1 MAKEYKVK
9 ILKSGE
15 KRYIFDVNIG
25 YRTDGSRIRTTI
37 TAKTVKEGRQKV
49 AELTLQKTNKMIIDK
64 NTLFC
69 EVYDKYISNCEKK
82 FTLATLDNIKFN
94 YRLKYTR
101 FKNTKLNKIKD
112 IDLIEW
118 IDLLKNIYQL
128 KL

>member
-25 YRTDGSRIRTTI
+25 YRADGSRIRTTI

-64 NTLFC
+64 NVLFC
-69 EVYDKYISNCEKK
+69 EVYDKYISNCEKNSP
-82 FTLATLDNIKFN
+82 LQL
-94 YRLKYTR
+94 
-101 FKNTKLNKIKD
+101 
-112 IDLIEW
+112 LIT
-118 IDLLKNIYQL
+118 
-128 KL
+128 